1 MYAFCCQFHWFAF
14 VMRRSRC
21 SHFSFHVDES
31 VDSAFNVPSGVCV
44 SWNEFQKMHKVTFFS
59 FSVVILLFWF
69 FFRVLKAQK
78 LRYSDLHWF
87 SFWISTHSSKDFVA
101 MLHFPEPRHPSIRK
115 QKQRRAFW
123 FFFRNSTCSSNPS
136 GYRFQCNWHTQQT
149 DRRKI
154 CAGCP
159 R

>member
-1 MYAFCCQFHWFAF
+1 MYFFCCQWAF
-14 VMRRSRC
+14 VMRRSHC
-21 SHFSFHVDES
+21 LHFAFHADEP
-31 VDSAFNVPSGVCV
+31 VDSAFNVPSGICV
-44 SWNEFQKMHKVTFFS
+44 SWNEFQKMHKVTLLS
-59 FSVVILLFWF
+59 FSAGHSFVLN
-69 FFRVLKAQK
+69 FFRVSKAQR

-87 SFWISTHSSKDFVA
+87 GFWISTHSSKDFVA

-115 QKQRRAFW
+115 QNGSSW

-136 GYRFQCNWHTQQT
+136 GYRFQCNWH
-149 DRRKI
+149 RRRCRKI